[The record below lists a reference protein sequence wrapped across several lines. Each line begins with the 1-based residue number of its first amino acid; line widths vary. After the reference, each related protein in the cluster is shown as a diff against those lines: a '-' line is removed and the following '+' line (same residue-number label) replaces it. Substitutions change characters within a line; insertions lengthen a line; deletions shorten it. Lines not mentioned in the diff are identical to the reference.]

1 MVGETDDVERRDQM
15 KQRYANILLRLAFR
29 IFRRYHGQ
37 LPKELNGII
46 WAEMTRKPEPIGRFC
61 SEGDGGLCS
70 MCVRELEEDRANQET
85 VRRWLKGESA

>member
-1 MVGETDDVERRDQM
+1 M

-46 WAEMTRKPEPIGRFC
+46 WGEMTRKYKGHYMENRYSDFDP
-61 SEGDGGLCS
+61 LCS
-70 MCVRELEEDRANQET
+70 TCVRELEEERARQET
-85 VRRWLKGESA
+85 VKRWLKGEMQ